1 MLFAEMGIKE
11 LSKHVDSLIII
22 PNEQLAKALP
32 KNATLL
38 QAFSAAN
45 DVLRNSVT
53 GISDMIT
60 SQG

>member
-53 GISDMIT
+53 
-60 SQG
+60 